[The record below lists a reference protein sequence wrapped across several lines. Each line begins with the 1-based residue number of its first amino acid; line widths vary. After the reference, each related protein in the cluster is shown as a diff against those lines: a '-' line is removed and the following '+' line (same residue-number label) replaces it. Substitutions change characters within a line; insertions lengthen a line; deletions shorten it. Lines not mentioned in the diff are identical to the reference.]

1 MATTSLKR
9 AGFFRRAVC
18 GSLAAGIMLAC
29 GSAAASGLQ
38 VSPVSLQMDASQKA
52 EGLWLSNTG
61 SSVVHAQVRI
71 YRWTQN
77 ADGDRLDPTDALLAS
92 PPMLQITPG
101 GRQLIRVVRVGHDRE
116 PNNVEASYRARI
128 DELPIAAPGKGLQ
141 FVLSY
146 SVPIFIASPS
156 KPVTPAL
163 QWRVDRSGAQATLQV
178 GNTGT
183 GHAQV
188 MDVSFTSASGKRTKV
203 TGGLLG
209 YVLPGATMRWAV
221 RPPPSVFA
229 DGGMLMATINGAK
242 VTQRIAPDGSSR

>member
-9 AGFFRRAVC
+9 AGFFRRAVY
-18 GSLAAGIMLAC
+18 GSLVAGIMLAC

-61 SSVVHAQVRI
+61 SSMVHAQVRI

-92 PPMLQITPG
+92 PPMLQIAPG
-101 GRQLIRVVRVGHDRE
+101 GRQLIRVVRVGHERE
-116 PNNVEASYRARI
+116 PNNVETSYRARI

-146 SVPIFIASPS
+146 SVPIFIALPS

-163 QWRVDRSGAQATLQV
+163 QWRVDGSGAQATLQV

-188 MDVSFTSASGKRTKV
+188 MDVSFTGASGKRTEV

-209 YVLPGATMRWAV
+209 YVLPGATMHWTLKA
-221 RPPPSVFA
+221 PAEAFNEGGTL
-229 DGGMLMATINGAK
+229 DGMVNGQK
-242 VTQRIAPDGSSR
+242 VQENLSLASRAR